1 MNKNKVIDL
10 DKELTEL
17 RESVSHVENKSE
29 ILLDDIE
36 STSDSL
42 AELQERLLH
51 LGIAKKSLVVT
62 EDNITKEI
70 SELNYVIKDID
81 HSKFGGD
88 VSLTVID
95 LIVSVVSG
103 IVASVIDIVFVGTP
117 EVVKIYKGGENF
129 DGSILTK
136 AIRSLGQGDDTL
148 SGMLDWCCE
157 KCKVPYD
164 ISAKKGVVIPNNHR
178 LRNFAH
184 DPLIGM
190 LFAIV
195 DIIMGTGT
203 FVDNKGNLRIVVNPK
218 DYPQNEKVL
227 ALIYYFG
234 HLLSDVCTA
243 RGLPIPGFVLTQFF
257 AGEDDSSVAAIAEQ
271 MYRDGYDLRHLASM
285 STPVLVKNLVI
296 EIYLSL
302 LRYNNEVILT
312 LAEKE
317 IINNKNEIY
326 RYKLRLMSDA
336 VCCGG
341 NVLKFF
347 IPPTMGNIT
356 ALNISEWISL
366 IQNSI
371 VNLRY
376 QIRDKS
382 IEQVIFNREIISD
395 NWKTIMKSR

>member
-395 NWKTIMKSR
+395 NWNTIMKSR

>member
-371 VNLRY
+371 VYLRY

-395 NWKTIMKSR
+395 NWNTIMKSR